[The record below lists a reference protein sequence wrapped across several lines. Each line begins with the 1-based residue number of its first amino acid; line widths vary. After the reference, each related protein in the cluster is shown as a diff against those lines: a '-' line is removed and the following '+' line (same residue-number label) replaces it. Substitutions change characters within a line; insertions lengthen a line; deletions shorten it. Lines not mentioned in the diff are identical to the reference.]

1 MEMVERAY
9 HALREL
15 GLAKS
20 QYDFSQRWLG
30 QCPSYYSAT
39 KARGSEPSMKSMLF
53 LDLQLQLMRTAL
65 ARTPNS
71 AHAHR
76 GAQRLHQIREAVS
89 LRVRERVTA

>member
-1 MEMVERAY
+1 MEMVEYAY
-9 HALREL
+9 ATLRDL
-15 GLAKS
+15 GLTRS

-30 QCPSYYSAT
+30 QCPSYYSVT
-39 KARGSEPSMKSMLF
+39 KARGSEPSMKSLLL

-65 ARTPNS
+65 ARTPHS

-76 GAQRLHQIREAVS
+76 GAQHLHQIRKAVS

>member
-1 MEMVERAY
+1 MDTVERTY

-20 QYDFSQRWLG
+20 QCDFSQRWLG
-30 QCPSYYSAT
+30 QCPSYFSVT
-39 KARGSEPSMKSMLF
+39 RARGSEPSMKSLLF

-71 AHAHR
+71 AHADR
-76 GAQRLHQIREAVS
+76 GAVWLGEVREAVS

>member
-1 MEMVERAY
+1 METIDRAY
-9 HALREL
+9 ATLQEL
-15 GLAKS
+15 GLTRS
-20 QYDFSQRWLG
+20 QYDFSQQWLG
-30 QCPSYYSAT
+30 QCPSYYSVT
-39 KARGSEPSMKSMLF
+39 KARGGEPGMTSLLF

-65 ARTPNS
+65 ARTHNS